1 MGGLVARPKPGG
13 ILTVIGGGR
22 CLAAVLGWRFTGFL
36 LAHQGGESVEAVTD
50 EVRQIIAK
58 ELKIPVEPLTADTKL
73 QDLGVESLDLIEII
87 FALEERFD
95 ISIPYNANEAPAA
108 GTADAAEPGLG
119 KLETIGQISAA
130 VKGLIDAKTAA

>member
-1 MGGLVARPKPGG
+1 
-13 ILTVIGGGR
+13 
-22 CLAAVLGWRFTGFL
+22 
-36 LAHQGGESVEAVTD
+36 VEAVTD